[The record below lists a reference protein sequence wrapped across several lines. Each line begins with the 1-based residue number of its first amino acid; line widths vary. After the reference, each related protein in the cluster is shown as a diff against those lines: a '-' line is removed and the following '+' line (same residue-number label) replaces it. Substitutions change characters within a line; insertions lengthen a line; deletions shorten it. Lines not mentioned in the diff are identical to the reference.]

1 MSCLMESM
9 SDITPLL
16 PFTLDPTNALDICC
30 KSSLISQYFLND
42 YLSFGVVFTFAIG
55 KEIKDQIVYK
65 GFDYKDLL
73 VTLLPSI
80 IIHFLR

>member
-1 MSCLMESM
+1 MILIAQDKANHFLYGFLIFM
-9 SDITPLL
+9 
-16 PFTLDPTNALDICC
+16 
-30 KSSLISQYFLND
+30 ISQYFLND
-42 YLSFGVVFTFAIG
+42 YISFGVVFAFAIG

>member
-1 MSCLMESM
+1 MILIAQDKANHFLYGFLIFM
-9 SDITPLL
+9 
-16 PFTLDPTNALDICC
+16 
-30 KSSLISQYFLND
+30 ISQYFLND
-42 YLSFGVVFTFAIG
+42 YLSFGIVFAFALG

-80 IIHFLR
+80 IIHFLRWKTLKQR

>member
-1 MSCLMESM
+1 MILIAQDKANHFLYGFLIFM
-9 SDITPLL
+9 
-16 PFTLDPTNALDICC
+16 
-30 KSSLISQYFLND
+30 ISQYFLND
-42 YLSFGVVFTFAIG
+42 YISFGIVFAFAIS

>member
-1 MSCLMESM
+1 MKLIAQ
-9 SDITPLL
+9 DKANHFVYGFLI
-16 PFTLDPTNALDICC
+16 FI
-30 KSSLISQYFLND
+30 ISQYFLND
-42 YLSFGVVFTFAIG
+42 YFSFGIVFAFALG

>member
-1 MSCLMESM
+1 MILIAQDKANHFLYGFLIFM
-9 SDITPLL
+9 
-16 PFTLDPTNALDICC
+16 
-30 KSSLISQYFLND
+30 ISQYFLND
-42 YLSFGVVFTFAIG
+42 YLSFGVVFAFALG

>member
-1 MSCLMESM
+1 MILIAQDKANHFLYGFLIFM
-9 SDITPLL
+9 
-16 PFTLDPTNALDICC
+16 
-30 KSSLISQYFLND
+30 ISQYFLND
-42 YLSFGVVFTFAIG
+42 YLSFGIVFTFALG
-55 KEIKDQIVYK
+55 KEIKDQIIYK

>member
-1 MSCLMESM
+1 MILIAQDKANHFLYGFLIFM
-9 SDITPLL
+9 
-16 PFTLDPTNALDICC
+16 
-30 KSSLISQYFLND
+30 ISQYFLND
-42 YLSFGVVFTFAIG
+42 YLSFGVVFAFAIG

>member
-1 MSCLMESM
+1 MILIAQDKANHFLYGFLIFM
-9 SDITPLL
+9 
-16 PFTLDPTNALDICC
+16 
-30 KSSLISQYFLND
+30 ISQYFLND
-42 YLSFGVVFTFAIG
+42 YISFGIVFAFAIG

>member
-1 MSCLMESM
+1 MILIAQ
-9 SDITPLL
+9 DKANHFLYGFLI
-16 PFTLDPTNALDICC
+16 FI
-30 KSSLISQYFLND
+30 ISQYFLND
-42 YLSFGVVFTFAIG
+42 YLSFGVVFAFAIG

>member
-1 MSCLMESM
+1 MILIAQ
-9 SDITPLL
+9 DKANHFLYGFLI
-16 PFTLDPTNALDICC
+16 FI
-30 KSSLISQYFLND
+30 ISQYFLND
-42 YLSFGVVFTFAIG
+42 YISFGIVFAFAIG
-55 KEIKDQIVYK
+55 KEIKDQIVYR